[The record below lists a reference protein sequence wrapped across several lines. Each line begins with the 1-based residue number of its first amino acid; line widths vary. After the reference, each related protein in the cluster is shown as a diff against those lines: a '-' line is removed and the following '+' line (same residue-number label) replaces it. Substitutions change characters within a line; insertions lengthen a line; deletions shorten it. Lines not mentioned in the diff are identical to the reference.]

1 MPAADDGE
9 HALAIPR
16 LRRQG
21 QATQLVVGGE
31 PFLILGG
38 ELANST
44 ASSPAHLEAAWPRLR
59 ALHMNTALVPVYWEL
74 CEPEEGRFDFALVDA
89 AIDGARRHGLRL
101 VLLWFGSWKNSMSC
115 YAPGWVKA
123 DQDRFPRAERT
134 GGRGVEALSA
144 FSDENLR
151 ADARAFAALM
161 RHLRAHDAR
170 DRTVLM
176 VQVENEVGI
185 VDEAADRS
193 EAAARAFAEPVP
205 APLLEAGRAP
215 GTWPEVFG
223 AGAHA
228 DELFTAWHL
237 ARYVDR
243 VAAAGKAEYPLPLF
257 VNAALN
263 RPGRAPGEYPSGGP
277 LPHLAGVWRAA
288 APAIDFLSPDIYFPD
303 VAAWCRAYASPD
315 NPLFI
320 PEIAAGP
327 VAAVEAFYAFG
338 QHDAIGFS
346 PFSVDTLGD
355 PAAASMAGSYQ
366 VLRQLL
372 PLLARLQGQGL
383 TAGVL
388 LDGDTP
394 ASEVRLGG
402 HVLAARHDYTWEWS
416 GPAREQRPWPRA
428 AALMMVVGPDELLVA
443 GNGVIVTFGN
453 GDAGGGAPASST
465 VVVGI
470 ASADEGH
477 LEGTRF
483 VAGRRLNG
491 DETHQGRHV
500 RLPCGAFGIQRV
512 KLYRY
517 R

>member
-1 MPAADDGE
+1 MPSPP
-9 HALAIPR
+9 IPH

-21 QATQLVVGGE
+21 QATQLIVGDE

-38 ELANST
+38 ELGNSV
-44 ASSPAHLEAAWPRLR
+44 ASSPEDLEAAWPRLR

-74 CEPEEGRFDFALVDA
+74 CEPEEGRFDFRLVDVA
-89 AIDGARRHGLRL
+89 LDGARRHGLRL

-115 YAPGWVKA
+115 YVPGWVKA
-123 DQDRFPRAERT
+123 DQARFPRAART
-134 GGRGVEALSA
+134 GGRGTEQLSA
-144 FSDENLR
+144 FSAENLR

-161 RHLRAHDAR
+161 RHLRSVDER
-170 DRTVLM
+170 EQTVLM

-193 EAAARAFAEPVP
+193 EAAARAFAGPVP
-205 APLLEAGRAP
+205 GALLEEGRVP
-215 GTWPEVFG
+215 GAWAEVFG

-228 DELFTAWHL
+228 DEIFTAWHL
-237 ARYVDR
+237 ARYVDA
-243 VAAAGKAEYPLPLF
+243 VAAAGKAEYPLPMF

-277 LPHLAGVWRAA
+277 LPHLFTVWRAA
-288 APAIDFLSPDIYFPD
+288 APTIDFLAPDIYFSD
-303 VAAWCRAYASPD
+303 VAHWCRAYAHPPE

-320 PEIAAGP
+320 PEVAGGP
-327 VAAVEAFYAFG
+327 GAAVDAFYAFG

-346 PFSVDTLGD
+346 PFSVDSIAD
-355 PAAASMAGSYQ
+355 PAGAPLARSYE
-366 VLRQLL
+366 VLAQLL

-394 ASEVRLGG
+394 ESEVRLGG
-402 HVLAARHDYTWEWS
+402 YVLTARHDYTWEWS
-416 GPAREQRPWPRA
+416 GPARETRPWPRA
-428 AALMMVVGPDELLVA
+428 AALMMAVDPELPDELLIA
-443 GNGVIVTFGN
+443 GNGVIVTFGV
-453 GDAGGGAPASST
+453 DGGAESST
-465 VVVGI
+465 VAGI
-470 ASADEGH
+470 AACDEGRV
-477 LEGTRF
+477 EGSRF

-491 DETHQGRHV
+491 DETHQGRHL
-500 RLPCGAFGIQRV
+500 RLPCGAFAIQRV